1 MVAAGSAPV
10 ETVWPDSAGM
20 KQPSPD
26 REATVALWT
35 IVVRA

>member
-1 MVAAGSAPV
+1 MVSAGSAPV

-20 KQPSPD
+20 KQSSPD
-26 REATVALWT
+26 RAETVELWT